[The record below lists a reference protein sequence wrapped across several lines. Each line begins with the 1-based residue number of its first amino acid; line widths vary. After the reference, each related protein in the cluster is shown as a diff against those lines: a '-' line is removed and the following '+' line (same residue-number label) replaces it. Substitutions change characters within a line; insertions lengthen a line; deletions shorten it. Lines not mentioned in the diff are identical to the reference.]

1 MNKLPKR
8 FPEYSIM
15 YQTLSKQIQGLEK
28 KKEKI
33 SGVKLEETQLKIKK
47 YQKEL
52 DRIKEM
58 FPEKFFE

>member
-15 YQTLSKQIQGLEK
+15 YQTLSKQIQELEK

-33 SGVKLEETQLKIKK
+33 SRMDLAEIQSRIKN

-52 DRIKEM
+52 NRIREM
-58 FPEKFFE
+58 FPEKFFD